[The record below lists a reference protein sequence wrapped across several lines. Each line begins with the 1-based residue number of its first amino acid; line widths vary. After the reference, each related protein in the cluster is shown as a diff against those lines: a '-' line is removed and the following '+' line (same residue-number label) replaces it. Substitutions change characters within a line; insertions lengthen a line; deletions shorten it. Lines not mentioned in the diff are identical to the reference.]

1 MKFNNNNYIS
11 DKAII
16 GNNVKIGDNTIIYD
30 NVIIEDNT
38 IIANN
43 CVIGEPLN
51 DYYFNENYENYENYL
66 FSNGDIESKKMNAQV
81 IEFSTIIEK
90 KYNKFENYYAP
101 LICLSNGE
109 EYLII
114 DNKIKHRGLVQ

>member
-51 DYYFNENYENYENYL
+51 DYYFNENYENP
-66 FSNGDIESKKMNAQV
+66 K
-81 IEFSTIIEK
+81 TIIGKTLLLEVIQ
-90 KYNKFENYYAP
+90 F
-101 LICLSNGE
+101 CM
-109 EYLII
+109 
-114 DNKIKHRGLVQ
+114 LVLFLVKDFLQGIELQ